1 VGIWRNKKMKI
12 LINILS
18 FEIGIILTLI
28 SLILL
33 GFIDNKII
41 PSLI

>member
-1 VGIWRNKKMKI
+1 MKI

-28 SLILL
+28 GLILI
-33 GFIDNKII
+33 GWIDNKII
-41 PSLI
+41 PSII

>member
-1 VGIWRNKKMKI
+1 MKI